1 MPEES
6 NAKAKQ
12 TRIKE
17 KIFTLSMVSVVIF
30 GLVLLYNLREI
41 LIDRT
46 PKIDSYGK
54 MSLQQFNSIN
64 SEGLAVLKVNGLYG
78 FIDKTGTEVI
88 PLKYDKASNFVDG
101 LAEVILNGKSGFVD
115 KGGKEYWDMTRTEA
129 FRKMK
134 NL

>member
-6 NAKAKQ
+6 NAEVEL
-12 TRIKE
+12 TRRK
-17 KIFTLSMVSVVIF
+17 KFLTLSVVIV
-30 GLVLLYNLREI
+30 GLVLI
-41 LIDRT
+41 LFNQSELKRAIDPT

-101 LAEVILNGKSGFVD
+101 LAEVSLNGKSGFVD

>member
-1 MPEES
+1 MPEEL
-6 NAKAKQ
+6 NAKEVQARKKFLMAL
-12 TRIKE
+12 TAG
-17 KIFTLSMVSVVIF
+17 FF
-30 GLVLLYNLREI
+30 GLVVLYNQRER

-101 LAEVILNGKSGFVD
+101 LAEVSLNGKSGFVD

>member
-6 NAKAKQ
+6 NAKAEQ
-12 TRIKE
+12 TRTKE
-17 KIFTLSMVSVVIF
+17 KIFTLSVVIF
-30 GLVLLYNLREI
+30 GLVALYNLQRA
-41 LIDRT
+41 IDRT

-101 LAEVILNGKSGFVD
+101 LAEVSLNGKSGFVD